1 MLIFPD
7 YESFSHKKYI
17 ILTLWHT
24 VVRSLLKNIFY
35 KLYIIAKGEII
46 LAMGDV
52 ELFFEK
58 VNEDENLK
66 KKISKIEANLANLD
80 KNQAEKIFNSD
91 ILPIAQKLGFDF
103 SYEDVLN
110 FSINPAHE
118 TKGELSDDDLGQVA
132 GGMSCGVIGASQVGE
147 SCFIA
152 GQNRS
157 DYHLTIEGRKMR

>member
-1 MLIFPD
+1 M
-7 YESFSHKKYI
+7 
-17 ILTLWHT
+17 
-24 VVRSLLKNIFY
+24 
-35 KLYIIAKGEII
+35 AKGAVI

-66 KKISKIEANLANLD
+66 KKISKIETNMANLD

-110 FSINPAHE
+110 FRLNPTHQ

-147 SCFIA
+147 TCFIA
-152 GQNRS
+152 GDNGIDS
-157 DYHLTIEGRKMR
+157 HLTIEGRKMR

>member
-1 MLIFPD
+1 MAR
-7 YESFSHKKYI
+7 E
-17 ILTLWHT
+17 
-24 VVRSLLKNIFY
+24 
-35 KLYIIAKGEII
+35 
-46 LAMGDV
+46 DV

-66 KKISKIEANLANLD
+66 KKISKAETNLANLD

-110 FSINPAHE
+110 FSINPIGE
-118 TKGELSDDDLGQVA
+118 PKGEISDEDLGQVA

-147 SCFIA
+147 TCFIA
-152 GQNRS
+152 GQNSADPRS
-157 DYHLTIEGRKMR
+157 TIKEHEMRSSFF

>member
-1 MLIFPD
+1 M
-7 YESFSHKKYI
+7 
-17 ILTLWHT
+17 
-24 VVRSLLKNIFY
+24 
-35 KLYIIAKGEII
+35 AKGAVI

-66 KKISKIEANLANLD
+66 KKISKIETNMANLD

-110 FSINPAHE
+110 FSINPTHQ

-147 SCFIA
+147 TCFIA
-152 GQNRS
+152 GDNGIDS
-157 DYHLTIEGRKMR
+157 HLTIEGRKMR

>member
-1 MLIFPD
+1 M
-7 YESFSHKKYI
+7 
-17 ILTLWHT
+17 
-24 VVRSLLKNIFY
+24 
-35 KLYIIAKGEII
+35 
-46 LAMGDV
+46 AMGDV

-66 KKISKIEANLANLD
+66 KKISKIETNMANLD

-110 FSINPAHE
+110 FRLNPTHQ

-147 SCFIA
+147 TCFIA
-152 GQNRS
+152 GDNGIDS
-157 DYHLTIEGRKMR
+157 HLTIEGRKMR

>member
-1 MLIFPD
+1 M
-7 YESFSHKKYI
+7 
-17 ILTLWHT
+17 
-24 VVRSLLKNIFY
+24 
-35 KLYIIAKGEII
+35 AKGAVI

-66 KKISKIEANLANLD
+66 KKISKIETNMANLD

-110 FSINPAHE
+110 FSINPTRQ

-147 SCFIA
+147 TCFIA
-152 GQNRS
+152 GDNGTDS
-157 DYHLTIEGRKMR
+157 HLTIEGRKMR

>member
-1 MLIFPD
+1 
-7 YESFSHKKYI
+7 
-17 ILTLWHT
+17 
-24 VVRSLLKNIFY
+24 
-35 KLYIIAKGEII
+35 
-46 LAMGDV
+46 MGDV